1 MERQRMSAVLSFLV
15 ALGIVIAGLL
25 GPLVTGVIQLH
36 LPENLVNQYIGGEVV
51 TLAVAAPALLA
62 AGVLWLKGDRLAPA
76 LAFGPAAYTVYTF
89 VTAIVGQEYG
99 SYDGNAERAFPLY
112 AVLVAGGLA
121 TAVLATSELIQ
132 RPAPVPPDRL
142 LRGTA
147 AIFLLISVFFAFA
160 WTSQIALVYR
170 GDLPSEYVEGPT
182 LFWLIKLM
190 DLSLL
195 LPAFTVVGIGLLK
208 RHPVAIRLSYGTV
221 SYAVCMS
228 GAILGMAIAMM
239 LKDDP
244 AASGVMIAF
253 LTPVTIGLAC
263 VAVSMLRL
271 YRYGQVGRTP
281 DVMRLPP
288 LETRHA
294 G

>member
-15 ALGIVIAGLL
+15 ALGIVIAGIL
-25 GPLVTGVIQLH
+25 GPLVTGIIRFH

-62 AGVLWLKGDRLAPA
+62 AGMLWLKGDRLAPA
-76 LAFGPAAYTVYTF
+76 LAFGPATYTIYTF
-89 VTAIVGQEYG
+89 ITAIVGQEY
-99 SYDGNAERAFPLY
+99 SMYDGNAERAFSLY
-112 AVLVAGGLA
+112 VGLVAGGIA
-121 TAVLATSELIQ
+121 IAVLATAELVQ
-132 RPAPVPPDRL
+132 QPAPLPPNRL
-142 LRGTA
+142 LRGA
-147 AIFLLISVFFAFA
+147 AIIFLLIAAFFALA

-170 GDLPSEYVEGPT
+170 GDPPSGYVEGPT

-190 DLSLL
+190 DLGLL
-195 LPAFTVVGIGLLK
+195 LPTFAVIGIGLLK
-208 RHPVAIRLSYGTV
+208 RHPMAIRFSYGMV

-228 GAILGMAIAMM
+228 GAILAMAVAMM

-253 LTPVTIGLAC
+253 LAPITTGLVY

-271 YRYGQVGRTP
+271 YRHGRADRTA
-281 DVMRLPP
+281 DVMHLPP
-288 LETRHA
+288 LETKHA
-294 G
+294 